1 MKEDLMSAGKLK
13 RGLGKG
19 LGALIPEAEIASI
32 GEYRSAEVID
42 VEIER
47 VAPNPNQPRRHFDED
62 ALLSL
67 KDSIEVHGIVQPIL
81 VRHNGNGYII
91 IAGERRW
98 RAARM
103 AGLKRVPVIIREVDD
118 INIAQLSLI
127 ENIQRE
133 DLNDIEEAMAYEH
146 LIAHYGLTQEDLSK
160 AVGKSRSHIANT
172 MRLTKLDDRVKDMI
186 AVGQISGGHGRALL
200 RIDDL
205 EHQHAWALKIID
217 GTLSVREIEDALS
230 RPERKTKVKKKS
242 KPDLEVKFL
251 ESQLREHFGTKVEI
265 KRGRQK
271 GKIEIEFYS
280 DEDLDRLYNLI
291 RGE

>member
-1 MKEDLMSAGKLK
+1 MSAGKLK

-19 LGALIPEAEIASI
+19 LGALIPESEIASI

-47 VAPNPNQPRRHFDED
+47 VAPNPDQPRRHFDED

-67 KDSIEVHGIVQPIL
+67 KESIDAHGIVQPIL
-81 VRHNGNGYII
+81 VRHQGNGYII

-118 INIAQLSLI
+118 ISIAQLSLI

-133 DLNDIEEAMAYEH
+133 DLNDIEEAMAYEQ
-146 LIAHYGLTQEDLSK
+146 LMAHYGLTQEDLSK

-172 MRLTKLDDRVKDMI
+172 MRLIKLDDRVKDMI

-200 RIDDL
+200 RVDDM

-217 GTLSVREIEDALS
+217 GALSVREIEDALS
-230 RPERKTKVKKKS
+230 KPEKKS
-242 KPDLEVKFL
+242 KIRKKAKPDLEVKL
-251 ESQLREHFGTKVEI
+251 MEGQLREYFGTKVEI
-265 KRGRQK
+265 KRGRHK
-271 GKIEIEFYS
+271 GKIEIEFYN

-291 RGE
+291 KND

>member
-1 MKEDLMSAGKLK
+1 MSAGKLK

-47 VAPNPNQPRRHFDED
+47 VAPNPDQPRRHFDED

-67 KDSIEVHGIVQPIL
+67 KESIEAHGIVQPIL
-81 VRHNGNGYII
+81 VRHQGNGYII

-118 INIAQLSLI
+118 LSIAQLSLI

-133 DLNDIEEAMAYEH
+133 DLNDIEEAMAYEQ
-146 LIAHYGLTQEDLSK
+146 LMAHYGLTQEDLSK

-172 MRLTKLDDRVKDMI
+172 MRLIRLDERVKDMI

-200 RIDDL
+200 RVDDM

-217 GTLSVREIEDALS
+217 GALSVREIEEALS
-230 RPERKTKVKKKS
+230 KPEKKAKIRKKA
-242 KPDLEVKFL
+242 KPDLEIKL
-251 ESQLREHFGTKVEI
+251 MESQLREYFGTKVEI
-265 KRGRQK
+265 KRGRHK
-271 GKIEIEFYS
+271 GKIEIEFYN
-280 DEDLDRLYNLI
+280 DEDLDRLYSLI
-291 RGE
+291 KND